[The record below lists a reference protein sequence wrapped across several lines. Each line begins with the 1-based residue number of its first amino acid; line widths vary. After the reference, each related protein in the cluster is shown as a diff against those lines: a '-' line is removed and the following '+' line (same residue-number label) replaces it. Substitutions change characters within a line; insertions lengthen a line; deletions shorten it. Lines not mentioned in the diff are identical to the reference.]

1 MYFNPVKIRDII
13 GLKESTNIKL
23 KARYLDM
30 QGQMLRWLF
39 PGTRMRSHRPEGA
52 YIIQSVNSACGYCH
66 VNKYLFLALWPAQ
79 NESFFKIK

>member
-30 QGQMLRWLF
+30 
-39 PGTRMRSHRPEGA
+39 
-52 YIIQSVNSACGYCH
+52 
-66 VNKYLFLALWPAQ
+66 
-79 NESFFKIK
+79 